1 MWGLGTTG
9 GSAGAGFA
17 PPYPPPL
24 DPVGMTFLPL
34 RSLTDF
40 FSQPNP
46 PHLRRLPIGLSS
58 IGYLLPSI
66 GERCSSQVTGDI
78 VTQKSGTSSTRIYL
92 SLVRK
97 STGR

>member
-40 FSQPNP
+40 FLNQT
-46 PHLRRLPIGLSS
+46 LPI
-58 IGYLLPSI
+58 
-66 GERCSSQVTGDI
+66 
-78 VTQKSGTSSTRIYL
+78 
-92 SLVRK
+92 
-97 STGR
+97 